1 MNPMVELVLK
11 HKKANIRKSEFLMHQ
26 QNSTSR
32 ILLVYQKIQ
41 WVSRKKGYRMYDF
54 NFYIGSTRHIPK
66 SFRSAALSTATQP
79 W

>member
-1 MNPMVELVLK
+1 MNPTVELVLK
-11 HKKANIRKSEFLMHQ
+11 HKKANMRKSEFLMHQ

-41 WVSRKKGYRMYDF
+41 WVSRKKGYCMYDF

-66 SFRSAALSTATQP
+66 FFRSAALSTATQP